1 MAFKQTPGRSPF
13 LKTGRGIPS
22 PLLGLT
28 KAQRELKRSMKD
40 LVRQGASQVEVVDGK
55 ATATKMGGSGK
66 LDRFSRRG
74 IRQYIKGKDMKN
86 KINTRKDV
94 VGENKVSTTPI
105 YHEGN
110 HKHPHDY
117 DNNPAWTDWSKKEGS
132 ETMSITRGEQDGIK
146 GTIITKGHKETR
158 SAKEQMPDADWKKYL
173 ANETPP
179 QREARKK
186 REGRDVSSSE
196 FKADLPKVNLK
207 KVDLVPLDVK
217 PVGLPDLQS
226 IPKRVTGTPDTTPKK
241 KDVVDLGRL
250 EKKDKPPKIK
260 KDRDKIKRDRQT
272 KRDTNKLE
280 RQTKRDTNKLERQTN
295 RQDRRQSQGKC
306 PPCNC

>member
-28 KAQRELKRSMKD
+28 KAQRELKKSMKD
-40 LVRQGASQVEVVDGK
+40 LVRQGASQIEVVDGK
-55 ATATKMGGSGK
+55 AVATKGGGTG

-117 DNNPAWTDWSKKEGS
+117 DNNPAWTPWKKKEGT
-132 ETMSITRGEQDGIK
+132 ETVSVTRGEQGGVK
-146 GTIITKGHKETR
+146 GRIITKGHKETR
-158 SAKEQMPDADWKKYL
+158 SAKEQMPDAEWIKHV
-173 ANETPP
+173 ANETPEE
-179 QREARKK
+179 REARKK

-196 FKADLPKVNLK
+196 FIADLPTLNVEKAKPVMF
-207 KVDLVPLDVK
+207 DVES
-217 PVGLPDLQS
+217 VGLPDLPS
-226 IPKRVTGTPDTTPKK
+226 VPKKVTGTPDTTPKK

-250 EKKDKPPKIK
+250 EKKPKPEKIKTPKPPKPPRVKKEKPPRIK
-260 KDRDKIKRDRQT
+260 KEKPEKPSRGQRLVEKGLSK
-272 KRDTNKLE
+272 
-280 RQTKRDTNKLERQTN
+280 
-295 RQDRRQSQGKC
+295 GGVC
-306 PPCNC
+306 PPCDC